1 MDGVRNKTRFAI
13 KRYSDKIK
21 AEKRQIHLNKQ
32 PIKKWNEKNKNKSNR
47 KTIEEEIRQHESNK
61 KRELKNIKEH
71 KELNKERVWK
81 QNEEKKI

>member
-32 PIKKWNEKNKNKSNR
+32 PIKKWNEKKQK
-47 KTIEEEIRQHESNK
+47 Q
-61 KRELKNIKEH
+61 IK
-71 KELNKERVWK
+71 
-81 QNEEKKI
+81 